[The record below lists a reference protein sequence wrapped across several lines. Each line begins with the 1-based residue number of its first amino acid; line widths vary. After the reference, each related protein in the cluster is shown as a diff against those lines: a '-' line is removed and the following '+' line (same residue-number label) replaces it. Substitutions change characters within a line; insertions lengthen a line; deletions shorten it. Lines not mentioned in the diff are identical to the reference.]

1 MPHLQT
7 TLVRAPDQVVV
18 RLTGDVDASTAPQ
31 LLRALQESAVTGAGA
46 VVVDVAAARFG
57 DSWGLQELALFTD
70 ALAPAG
76 RSCRIVGAPADTRR
90 LVRSAGLA
98 GRLELDGPVDA
109 DAAVP
114 LPTPRA
120 SAPARRSGLPY
131 QVRPARHAE
140 ERPVRRRV
148 RPGSLRR
155 WR

>member
-31 LLRALQESAVTGAGA
+31 LVRALQESAVTGAGA
-46 VVVDVAAARFG
+46 VVVDVAGARFG
-57 DSWGLQELALFTD
+57 DCWGLQELALFTD

-76 RSCRIVGAPADTRR
+76 RRCRIVGARADTRR

-98 GRLELDGPVDA
+98 ERLELDGPVDA

-114 LPTPRA
+114 LPTPRVP
-120 SAPARRSGLPY
+120 APVRRPGVPY
-131 QVRPARHAE
+131 QVRPARRTE

-148 RPGSLRR
+148 RPGTLRR